1 MAFLQWRAL
10 VARAAGYS
18 MELQTVD
25 GVSFEA
31 PVLPLD
37 GLTEDNALGRWNKTP
52 DDPLLVMLFH
62 MSHDGVIMPADAGP
76 MADMLEQF
84 LQGGKLAEASY
95 AAPDSIARHVERM
108 RTEQVISGLRTCVRT
123 KQPAVFSITED
134 KEE

>member
-10 VARAAGYS
+10 VARAAGYT

-31 PVLPLD
+31 PILPLE
-37 GLTEDNALGRWNKTP
+37 GLTEDNAMGRWNKTP

-62 MSHDGVIMPADAGP
+62 MSDDGVIMPADAGAL
-76 MADMLEQF
+76 ADLLEQF
-84 LQGGKLAEASY
+84 VQSGRLAEASY
-95 AAPDSIARHVERM
+95 AMPDSIARHVERM
-108 RTEQVISGLRTCVRT
+108 RTEQIIAGLRTCVRT
-123 KQPAVFSITED
+123 GQPAVFSISDD

>member
-1 MAFLQWRAL
+1 MEFLQWRAL

-31 PVLPLD
+31 PILPLD
-37 GLTEDNALGRWNKTP
+37 GLTEENALGWWSKSP

-62 MSHDGVIMPADAGP
+62 MSHAGVITPADAGP
-76 MADMLEQF
+76 LADVLEQF
-84 LQGGKLAEASY
+84 LQSGRLAEASY
-95 AAPDSIARHVERM
+95 VATDSIARHVERM

-123 KQPAVFSITED
+123 QQPAVFSIIEGKED
-134 KEE
+134 